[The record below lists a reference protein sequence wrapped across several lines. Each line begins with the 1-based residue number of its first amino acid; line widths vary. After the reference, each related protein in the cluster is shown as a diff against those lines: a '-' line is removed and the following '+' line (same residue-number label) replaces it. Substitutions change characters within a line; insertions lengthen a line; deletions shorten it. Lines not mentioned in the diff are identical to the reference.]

1 MAERV
6 RSDHQRSKSQR
17 MWLGFSGEIL
27 AYQMRTLSDKR
38 GGMTKGGILTRK
50 ENKDMGEG
58 RRMPE
63 GYIFRAHRRPAGSA
77 SAVGRGVA
85 VTRVGKLTRRS
96 ACHPG
101 KKVTS
106 CGIEQIWWTSNSPI
120 PKVTM
125 REDGR

>member
-1 MAERV
+1 VAERV

-17 MWLGFSGEIL
+17 MWLGFSGDIL

-63 GYIFRAHRRPAGSA
+63 GYIFRVHRRPAESA

-96 ACHPG
+96 ACLP
-101 KKVTS
+101 KKKGISWKNPVDKEFPYPEEIWMTM
-106 CGIEQIWWTSNSPI
+106 CG
-120 PKVTM
+120 
-125 REDGR
+125 DGR